1 MVKNDGEGGGWK
13 GAGPR
18 APPRIGKK
26 HTRVGGVSLT
36 TDKDTHTHLR
46 DARPAQPRAREL
58 GGYSPLARG
67 AARVRTDDR
76 CSPPGAGGAHIVP
89 SSTPSK
95 PKNSPPHDLAAVV
108 HGDAHACDERQ
119 RGARR
124 RVRRRTSE
132 RASGRF
138 FFLPRRPPTRHSPIK
153 NKSSAAATTLPLRQL
168 TVVDVVQQLA
178 APGDRHG
185 GERERGAGACLALLL
200 RLLLLNLSS
209 RALAGCCSLAL
220 FTRGRARERG
230 GRGEE
235 ACGREGCSRSVGLS
249 LSARS
254 GVCAV
259 RAASRKGRDE

>member
-1 MVKNDGEGGGWK
+1 MEGCGPAGAASNWKKAHARGGRVPDHGQRHAHPPARRTACPAQ
-13 GAGPR
+13 GAGARRLLAPR
-18 APPRIGKK
+18 
-26 HTRVGGVSLT
+26 TRSGESAHRRSL
-36 TDKDTHTHLR
+36 L
-46 DARPAQPRAREL
+46 
-58 GGYSPLARG
+58 
-67 AARVRTDDR
+67 AARRRWRSHRSLLHALKT
-76 CSPPGAGGAHIVP
+76 
-89 SSTPSK
+89 
-95 PKNSPPHDLAAVV
+95 KNSPPHDLAAVV

-138 FFLPRRPPTRHSPIK
+138 FFLPRRPPTRHSPKK